1 MFLSYLQDPQFFFLH
16 CYMIAK
22 LFSGSPNGKKLFACS
37 EDLFVARPES
47 WCWQYQFYVRNLSFF
62 SWRNLL
68 HIFLELDLEGWF
80 VPAWIIIYLGFFRIT
95 SKAWSWIYSTEA
107 RRDLFNFTVCS
118 LDRFPSRVPFRVES
132 HDITHA
138 PGGKGSAFL
147 CFFCNCSTF
156 SWFLNSWNV
165 AFFFFNLT
173 SCYCCF
179 NKMTVFVDW
188 DCASS

>member
-80 VPAWIIIYLGFFRIT
+80 VPAWIVIYLGFFWII
-95 SKAWSWIYSTEA
+95 SKAWSWISSTEA

-165 AFFFFNLT
+165 AFFF
-173 SCYCCF
+173 SI
-179 NKMTVFVDW
+179 
-188 DCASS
+188 